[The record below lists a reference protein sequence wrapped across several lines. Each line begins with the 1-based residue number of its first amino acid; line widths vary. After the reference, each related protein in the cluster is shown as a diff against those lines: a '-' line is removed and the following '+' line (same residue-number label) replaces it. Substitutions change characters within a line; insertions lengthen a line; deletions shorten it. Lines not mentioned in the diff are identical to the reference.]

1 MRGSI
6 SHEMRKEYCKR
17 TTSHLR
23 KERKV
28 KDIIYLLG
36 LPFSIVL
43 IINYGYDSLTYISL
57 LITRNLRILYFYIND
72 FPY

>member
-43 IINYGYDSLTYISL
+43 IINYGYDSLTYSL
-57 LITRNLRILYFYIND
+57 VKKGDTRHIINSK
-72 FPY
+72 